1 MEFLVWEMR
10 KSGVRFGIHNF
21 ALARAA
27 CGLRRRPRAA
37 ALLHNFPSL
46 VATSPR
52 LSRKGENQEAVN
64 ITRLCEVQYTYEQLE
79 TSDYC
84 CIGTFLVRLAPF
96 FLRSP
101 LDSPNKR
108 GSKFFSTRNIE
119 EIVLIILYCGPIYC
133 NPIAF

>member
-1 MEFLVWEMR
+1 MRGGHGEKWMEFLVWEMR

-21 ALARAA
+21 ALARG
-27 CGLRRRPRAA
+27 GLRIAAAAAA

-64 ITRLCEVQYTYEQLE
+64 ISRLCVVQYTYEQLE

-84 CIGTFLVRLAPF
+84 YIGTFLGRLAPF
-96 FLRSP
+96 SP
-101 LDSPNKR
+101 PVASR
-108 GSKFFSTRNIE
+108 
-119 EIVLIILYCGPIYC
+119 
-133 NPIAF
+133 

>member
-46 VATSPR
+46 VATSPPLEER
-52 LSRKGENQEAVN
+52 GKPRGSKHNKALRSTV
-64 ITRLCEVQYTYEQLE
+64 YEQLE

-84 CIGTFLVRLAPF
+84 YIGTFLGRLAPF
-96 FLRSP
+96 YPPVAPR
-101 LDSPNKR
+101 
-108 GSKFFSTRNIE
+108 
-119 EIVLIILYCGPIYC
+119 
-133 NPIAF
+133 